1 MAAFDLITKD
11 DLEKF
16 KVDLFAELRRP
27 SYKLNKKEEQK
38 EWLKS
43 YEVRSILNISA
54 GTLATLRRNGTLHF
68 SKIGGLLYY
77 KHDDIVKML
86 EGASS

>member
-16 KVDLFAELRRP
+16 KIDLFAEMRRP

-38 EWLKS
+38 EWIKS
-43 YEVRSILNISA
+43 YEVRALLNISA
-54 GTLATLRRNGTLHF
+54 GTLATLRRNGTLRF
-68 SKIGGLLYY
+68 SKIGGLLFY
-77 KHDDIVKML
+77 KRDDIVKLL
-86 EGASS
+86 EGA

>member
-16 KVDLFAELRRP
+16 KVELFAELRRP
-27 SYKLNKKEEQK
+27 GYKLNKKEEQK

-54 GTLATLRRNGTLHF
+54 GTLATFRRNGTLRF

-77 KHDDIVKML
+77 KHDEIVKLL

>member
-16 KVDLFAELRRP
+16 KIELFAELKRP
-27 SYKLNKKEEQK
+27 SYKLNKKEERK

-43 YEVRSILNISA
+43 YEVRNLLNITA
-54 GTLATLRRNGTLHF
+54 GGI
-68 SKIGGLLYY
+68 SY
-77 KHDDIVKML
+77 
-86 EGASS
+86 S

>member
-16 KVDLFAELRRP
+16 KVELFAELRRP
-27 SYKLNKKEEQK
+27 GYKLNKKKEQK

-54 GTLATLRRNGTLHF
+54 GTLATFRRNGTLRF

-77 KHDDIVKML
+77 KHDEIVKLL

>member
-1 MAAFDLITKD
+1 MTTFDLITKD

-16 KVDLFAELRRP
+16 KQELFAELRRP

-43 YEVRSILNISA
+43 FEVRKMLNIA
-54 GTLATLRRNGTLHF
+54 PGTLAKLRSIGTLPF
-68 SKIGGLLYY
+68 TKVGGLMFY
-77 KHDDIVKML
+77 KHEDILKLM
-86 EGASS
+86 EGK